1 MESHVPEAAEVD
13 TQEQA
18 PGPLHRCMVCLVSIA
33 GYLIIRAIGSTLR
46 WQVEGWHHFLGIHA
60 SGRRVIYAF
69 WHGRIL
75 ASTYFWRKRGI
86 VVMTSRSRDGD
97 YIARVIQLFGCGA
110 ARGSSSRGSHRAMA
124 EMIRCL
130 RRGTDVAFTMDGPR
144 GPRYVA
150 KTGALLLAAKTGN
163 PVMPFN
169 ITPRAKW
176 VLSSWDHFQ
185 IPKPFTRALV
195 SIGEPI
201 YVPKDA
207 TEAERDE
214 VQRKIQQSLDDLR
227 NRGDSYWGGAQGR
240 PAGLT

>member
-1 MESHVPEAAEVD
+1 MESRNTDDADED
-13 TQEQA
+13 SL
-18 PGPLHRCMVCLVSIA
+18 LHRCIVWIVSTV
-33 GYLIIRAIGSTLR
+33 GYLIIRAIGITLR
-46 WQVEGWHHFLGIHA
+46 WQVEGWHHFLGIQA
-60 SGRRVIYAF
+60 NGKPMVFAF

-75 ASTYFWRKRGI
+75 ASTYFWRNRGI

-97 YIARVIQLFGCGA
+97 FIARVIELFGYGT

-124 EMIRCL
+124 EMIRYL

-150 KTGALLLAAKTGN
+150 KTGALWLSAKTGN
-163 PVMPFN
+163 PILPFN

-176 VLSSWDHFQ
+176 VLPSWDHYQ

-201 YVPKDA
+201 YVPRDA

-214 VQRKIQQSLDDLR
+214 VQVRIQQSLDDLR
-227 NRGDSYWGGAQGR
+227 NHGDSYWTAEER
-240 PAGLT
+240 PEMKGPSQTPG